1 MSKPKGE
8 GHPNYAELGFSIFP
22 NEIAVW
28 TKLPIR
34 EDLESTCEHV
44 GRQAIEYS
52 AKHKSAI
59 NGTNG
64 KVCLIFSFKNP
75 QNARGYIY
83 NVNAFLTERYGEYK
97 E

>member
-1 MSKPKGE
+1 MRKTFLKSERLSFSVWEKDD
-8 GHPNYAELGFSIFP
+8 YELAKELWG
-22 NEIAVW
+22 NDEVAVW
-28 TKLPIR
+28 TKLPIK

-75 QNARGYIY
+75 QNARDI
-83 NVNAFLTERYGEYK
+83 FTM
-97 E
+97 